1 MRVAGFVRTDANLML
16 KHEAQE
22 RLLGVRNLGDIRY
35 VESVTAVDD
44 VFQGPRRQWWLGLR
58 ASL

>member
-1 MRVAGFVRTDANLML
+1 ML